1 MSSSQPLDV
10 FSALRS
16 RRACKHFDPAH
27 QMDESEIRQLL
38 EATLQAPTAFNLQHW
53 RLVVV
58 RDPEIRQR
66 LRGVAWD
73 QAQVTDSSLLVIL
86 TGDLAAWK
94 KYPQAV
100 WRDAPPAVQDF
111 LVPAIGQYYQ
121 DREQVQRDEVM
132 RSCGLAG
139 MALMLAAEAMG
150 YQSCPM
156 DGFDFEAVAEIIGL
170 PEDHC
175 ISFMVA
181 IGKSTQPPWPKPG
194 QLAYDEV
201 VLTNGFPKP

>member
-1 MSSSQPLDV
+1 MNPTQPLDV
-10 FSALRS
+10 FSALQS
-16 RRACKHFDPAH
+16 RRACKHFDASH
-27 QMDESEIRQLL
+27 RMEESEIRQLL
-38 EATLQAPTAFNLQHW
+38 EATLLSPTAFNLQHW

-58 RDPEIRQR
+58 RDPAVRQR
-66 LRGVAWD
+66 IRAVAWD

-86 TGDLAAWK
+86 TGDLQAWQ
-94 KYPQAV
+94 KYPQTV
-100 WRDAPPAVQDF
+100 WREAPPAVQDF

-139 MALMLAAEAMG
+139 MSLMLAAEALG

-156 DGFDFEAVAEIIGL
+156 DGFDFQAVAEIIQL
-170 PEDHC
+170 PTDHC
-175 ISFMVA
+175 ISFMIA

-194 QLAYDEV
+194 QLSYDEV
-201 VLTNGFPKP
+201 VLTDRFPA